1 MYVTFVIGFILFWSL
16 FLFRQIKLEMD
27 QCKNELIG
35 MEKEVVQL
43 KRDGENKAMQINQLD
58 ITLEEARSE
67 LSKKANEGNL
77 TVLFLR
83 VPLISLCMY

>member
-1 MYVTFVIGFILFWSL
+1 
-16 FLFRQIKLEMD
+16 MD